1 MENNIQKLS
10 RKDIISLK
18 AYQSARS
25 IGGTGHTLLN
35 ANELP
40 ILSSYNLN
48 NIILNRYPECQPKKL
63 IFHYAAYVNLA
74 LENILVSRGSDE
86 AIELLMRVFCLPTKD
101 SIMTFSPTYTMYAK
115 IAEIYGIKN
124 IVIPMINN
132 TILDISQIKKLLHGV
147 KLIYI
152 CRPNNPTGHI
162 FSIDSIIKILKITLG
177 KAIVVIDEAYIEFCM
192 SENTIFLLKRFS
204 HIVILRTLSKAFGLA
219 GLRCGFTLAHQD
231 IIKLLKKVITPYP
244 LPIPSINIAIQALLP
259 VAIVS
264 MKDKVLEIKNNKKF
278 LLKYLQKN
286 DLVKYI
292 FHSETNYILVQFYN
306 AKNIFNILWNQG
318 IILRQQNHELQLREC
333 IRISVGTKTEC
344 LRLINALKSISLN

>member
-10 RKDIISLK
+10 RKDIIFLK

-25 IGGTGHTLLN
+25 IGGIGHTLLN

-40 ILSSYNLN
+40 MSSLYNLT
-48 NIILNRYPECQPKKL
+48 NITLNRYPECQPKKL
-63 IFHYAAYVNLA
+63 IFHYSAYVNLA

-86 AIELLMRVFCLPTKD
+86 AIELLMRVFCLPNKD
-101 SIMTFSPTYTMYAK
+101 SIITFSPTYTMYAK

-124 IVIPMINN
+124 IIIPMINN
-132 TILDISQIKKLLHGV
+132 MILDIPKIIKLLHGV

-162 FSIDSIIKILKITLG
+162 FNIDSIIQILKITIG
-177 KAIVVIDEAYIEFCM
+177 KAIVIIDEAYIEFCM
-192 SENTIFLLKRFS
+192 SENTIFLLKSFS
-204 HIVILRTLSKAFGLA
+204 HLVILRTLSKAFGLA
-219 GLRCGFTLAHQD
+219 GLRCGFTLAHKD
-231 IIKLLKKVITPYP
+231 IIKLLRKVITPYP

-259 VAIVS
+259 SAIVS
-264 MKDKVLEIKNNKKF
+264 MQNKVLEIQKNKKF
-278 LLKYLQKN
+278 LLKNLKKN

-292 FHSETNYILVQFYN
+292 FHSETNYILVKFYN
-306 AKNIFNILWNQG
+306 AKNIFDILWNQG
-318 IILRQQNHELQLREC
+318 IILRQQNHESNLRDC

-344 LRLINALKSISLN
+344 LCLISALKSISLN